1 MEKVVDVKNV
11 TKLIGNNL
19 IIDDVSF
26 SLEEEKVN
34 T

>member
-1 MEKVVDVKNV
+1 MEKVVEVKNV

-26 SLEEEKVN
+26 SLEG
-34 T
+34 